1 MGTKDIEIVKNSG
14 LNAEELIAKLNS
26 AFADEWL
33 AYYQYWVGAK
43 VAEGLMRPDVQK
55 ELEEHAAEELDHAGR
70 VADRIISLGGT
81 PILEPKEWYEKTK
94 AGYLVPSNPDTTV
107 LLDQNI
113 KGERAAISVYKEL
126 FDMTKSKDI
135 ITAHMARHIMEEE
148 IEHEQD
154 LEDLVKD
161 ISYAK
166 KK

>member
-1 MGTKDIEIVKNSG
+1 MGTKDIEIVKAGG
-14 LNAEELIAKLNS
+14 LDVNELIETLNS

-55 ELEEHAAEELDHAGR
+55 ELEEHAGEELDHAGR
-70 VADRIISLGGT
+70 LADRIISLGGT
-81 PILEPKEWYEKTK
+81 PLLEPKAWYEKTK
-94 AGYLVPSNPDTTV
+94 AGYEVPSNPDTTV

-113 KGERAAISVYKEL
+113 KGERAAIAVYKKI
-126 FDMTKSKDI
+126 FDMCKGKDA
-135 ITAHMARHIMEEE
+135 ITTHMARHIMEEE

-161 ISYAK
+161 IEYTK
-166 KK
+166 K